1 MVKVAI
7 LYDYNLSRL
16 EEQINLFLE
25 EVPEKNVRSV
35 DLWTK
40 AESSN
45 FYATIVYREGI
56 GCLRRIS
63 RENLS
68 RK

>member
-7 LYDYNLSRL
+7 LYDHNLRDL

-25 EVPEKNVRSV
+25 EVPEKDVRSV

-40 AESSN
+40 AQSSC
-45 FYATIVYREGI
+45 FYATIVYQEGI
-56 GCLRRIS
+56 
-63 RENLS
+63 
-68 RK
+68 

>member
-1 MVKVAI
+1 MVKVTI
-7 LYDYNLSRL
+7 LYDHNLSRL

-25 EVPEKNVRSV
+25 EFPEKNVRSV
-35 DLWTK
+35 DFWTK

-45 FYATIVYREGI
+45 FYATIVYREDI
-56 GCLRRIS
+56 GCLRRILKES
-63 RENLS
+63 LS

>member
-25 EVPEKNVRSV
+25 EVPEKKVRSV

-40 AESSN
+40 AES
-45 FYATIVYREGI
+45 
-56 GCLRRIS
+56 
-63 RENLS
+63 
-68 RK
+68 

>member
-1 MVKVAI
+1 MVKVTI
-7 LYDYNLSRL
+7 LFDHNLSRL

-25 EVPEKNVRSV
+25 KVPEKNVRSV

-45 FYATIVYREGI
+45 FYAAIVYREDI
-56 GCLRRIS
+56 GCLRRIL
-63 RENLS
+63 RESLS
-68 RK
+68 KK